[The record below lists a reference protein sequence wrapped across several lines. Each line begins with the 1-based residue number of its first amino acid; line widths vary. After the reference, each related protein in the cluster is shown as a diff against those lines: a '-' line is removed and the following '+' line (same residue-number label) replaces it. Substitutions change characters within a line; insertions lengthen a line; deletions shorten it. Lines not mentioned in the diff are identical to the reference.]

1 MKVRVGIIGQ
11 GYVGT
16 TLAVGLERIKAGE
29 IPAWGVPFGYP
40 QDFLR
45 APKIKDIEIVH
56 SIDVDE
62 GKVGK
67 TLYEVARQYF
77 PELRIPESLKE
88 VRVSRGIHLSST
100 RGLPIK
106 ARGLEEES
114 GLEEAIE
121 KIVSEWEKA
130 KVDVLVNVITTE
142 KAPGIRSWGKLVEA
156 IKSGGKWEDG
166 PLPASYVYYYA
177 AMVYAET
184 VKPVAFINA
193 IPVTLAK
200 DDAAVK
206 AAAERSSIVLG
217 DDGASGATPLTSD
230 LLEHLAE
237 RNRYVKGVVQFNIG
251 GNLDFLALLDPE
263 RNKAKETTKSSIV
276 VDILGYDAPHYI
288 KPTGYLEPLG
298 DKKFVSMHIEYIS
311 FNGAVDELIVNA
323 RINDSPALAGL
334 LVDVIRTAKI
344 ALEHGEKGTVYEIN
358 SFFMKN
364 PGPSTGKS
372 ISRIV
377 AYQLLIDW
385 LLRHEALEKIPRY
398 SVHTFIEDLARL
410 RKVA

>member
-1 MKVRVGIIGQ
+1 METRVAILGQ
-11 GYVGT
+11 GFVGT

-29 IPAWGVPFGYP
+29 IPAYGVPFGFP
-40 QDFLR
+40 EDFIR
-45 APKIKDIEIVH
+45 APKIKDIKIVH
-56 SIDVDE
+56 SVDVDVS
-62 GKVGK
+62 KVGR
-67 TLYEVARQYF
+67 TLYEVAQQYF
-77 PELRIPESLKE
+77 PELRIPETLKE
-88 VRVSRGIHLSST
+88 VRVSKGIHLQST

-106 ARGLEEES
+106 AEGLDEEMS
-114 GLEEAIE
+114 LREAIE
-121 KIVSEWEKA
+121 KLVSEWEKA
-130 KVDVLVNVITTE
+130 KVDVIVNVITTE
-142 KAPGIRSWGKLVEA
+142 KAPGIRDWRRLEES
-156 IKSGGKWEDG
+156 IKKGGEWEDG
-166 PLPASYVYYYA
+166 KLPASYAYYYA
-177 AMVYAET
+177 AMLYAET

-206 AAAERSSIVLG
+206 AAAERNSLVLG

-237 RNRYVKGVVQFNIG
+237 RNRYVRGVVQFNIG

-276 VDILGYDAPHYI
+276 KDILGYDAPHFI

-334 LVDVIRTAKI
+334 LVDAIRTAKI

-358 SFFMKN
+358 AFFMKN

-385 LLRHEALEKIPRY
+385 LLRHEALERIPRY

>member
-1 MKVRVGIIGQ
+1 MEVRVAILGQ

-29 IPAWGVPFGYP
+29 IPAWGVPFGFP
-40 QDFLR
+40 KDFLR
-45 APKIKDIEIVH
+45 EPKLTDIKIVH

-62 GKVGK
+62 AKVGK
-67 TLYEVARQYF
+67 TLYEVAQQYF
-77 PELRIPESLKE
+77 PNLRIPETLKE
-88 VRVSRGIHLSST
+88 VRVSRGIHLGST
-100 RGLPIK
+100 RGLPLK
-106 ARGLEEES
+106 ARGLEEETS
-114 GLEEAIE
+114 LQDAVER
-121 KIVSEWEKA
+121 IVSEWEKA
-130 KVDVLVNVITTE
+130 KVDVIVNVITTE
-142 KAPGIRSWGKLVEA
+142 KGPGIGNWEKLVEA
-156 IKSGGKWEDG
+156 IKKGGEWEGGK
-166 PLPASYVYYYA
+166 LPATYAYYYA
-177 AMVYAET
+177 AMLYAET
-184 VKPVAFINA
+184 VKPVAFANA
-193 IPVTLAK
+193 IPITLAR
-200 DDAAVK
+200 DEAAVN
-206 AAAERSSIVLG
+206 AAAQRNSIVLG

-276 VDILGYDAPHYI
+276 KDILGYDAPHFI

-311 FNGAVDELIVNA
+311 FNGAVDEMIVNV

-344 ALEHGEKGTVYEIN
+344 ALEHGEKGTIYEIN
-358 SFFMKN
+358 AFFMKN
-364 PGPSTGKS
+364 PGPAGAKS

-410 RKVA
+410 RKLA